1 MKAGELLIGLGITGL
16 GLFLAAQAY
25 ALPDAPGYA
34 HVGPRLFPG
43 LIAAGVIA
51 CGVLLAREAA
61 SGGFRKLPEGERARL
76 DWRGFGWISAGA
88 LGHMALIGSIGFIA
102 ASTLLFFAAARGFG
116 SVRPLRDVLV
126 AVVLSGVVFV
136 VFTQAL
142 GLSLPSGLPAARG

>member
-1 MKAGELLIGLGITGL
+1 VKAGELLIGLGIAGL
-16 GLFLAAQAY
+16 GLFLAAQTY

-61 SGGFRKLPEGERARL
+61 SGGFRKLPEGERAPL

-102 ASTLLFFAAARGFG
+102 ASSLLFFAAARGFG
-116 SVRPLRDVLV
+116 STRPLRDAVV
-126 AVVLSGVVFV
+126 AVILAGVVFV

-142 GLSLPSGLPAARG
+142 GLSLPSGLPPPKG

>member
-1 MKAGELLIGLGITGL
+1 MRAGELLIGLGIAGL
-16 GLFLAAQAY
+16 GLFLAAQTY

-76 DWRGFGWISAGA
+76 DWRGFAWISAGA

-102 ASTLLFFAAARGFG
+102 ASSLLFFAAARGFG
-116 SVRPLRDVLV
+116 STRPLRDAFV
-126 AVVLSGVVFV
+126 AVILAGVVFV

-142 GLSLPSGLPAARG
+142 GLSLPSGLPPPKG